1 MMVLNLQGILHKLW
15 KHKLTG
21 FHSQGKRITW
31 MQQTGMMK
39 TMGSRRQ
46 QHGKLGMNQYND
58 ASTGLATP
66 KELIDNPIRVFSNPT
81 SSMLNIVFAEE
92 IQEPTEGE
100 IYDLNEKLIYIFSRK
115 STGHRFALN
124 LNNQGIKSGYYFIDI
139 KTAKGLNYRKKFVV
153 L

>member
-1 MMVLNLQGILHKLW
+1 
-15 KHKLTG
+15 
-21 FHSQGKRITW
+21 
-31 MQQTGMMK
+31 
-39 TMGSRRQ
+39 MGSRRQ